1 MTLAAV
7 IFFGF
12 ALLLVSVII
21 AKRPPETSDDI
32 KWAILALVTTGV
44 AFALSLNVW
53 MTEGQPKP
61 VDLKDGT
68 YLIAHR
74 TDSKLFVDDLDGILE
89 TVRLERLVATHKSN
103 ENYVVVKDG
112 YATAYLSDSPVTYT
126 ADQFTLETRPGQ
138 ASPSLA
144 HLKTGRLEG
153 SLKIDR
159 IVTHHEDTT
168 LLVVDENEV
177 VLKVPQGVWIPQQD
191 VLKGLRGPSNT
202 P

>member
-1 MTLAAV
+1 MPLAAV

-44 AFALSLNVW
+44 AFALTLNDWV
-53 MTEGQPKP
+53 TKDQPKP

-68 YLIAHR
+68 YLVAHQ
-74 TDSKLFVDDLDGILE
+74 TADKLFVDDLDGIIE
-89 TVRLERLVATHKSN
+89 TVWIDRLVATHKSD

-144 HLKTGRLEG
+144 HIKTERLDG
-153 SLKIDR
+153 SLQIDR
-159 IVTHHEDTT
+159 IITHHEDTT
-168 LLVVDENEV
+168 LLVVDENEA

>member
-1 MTLAAV
+1 MPLAAV

-21 AKRPPETSDDI
+21 VKRPPETSDDI
-32 KWAILALVTTGV
+32 KWAILAIVTTGV
-44 AFALSLNVW
+44 AFALTLNDWV
-53 MTEGQPKP
+53 TKDQPKP

-68 YLIAHR
+68 YLVAHR

-89 TVRLERLVATHKSN
+89 TVWIDRLVATHKSD

-168 LLVVDENEV
+168 LLVVDDEV
-177 VLKVPQGVWIPQQD
+177 VLKVPQGLWIPQAH
-191 VLKGLRGPSNT
+191 VLKELRDPSNT